1 MRFFD
6 REAETAELRRI
17 RETSER
23 ASRFTV
29 LTGRRRV
36 GKTELIHHA
45 LGDRPYIYWYVTRSV
60 EKVLVS
66 TFQEAAESV
75 LGVRLPARAESVSA
89 LFAWVMEES
98 RRQHVTLVIDEFQE
112 FARIN
117 PSVFSE
123 MAAAWDR
130 LHKNARINLVVSGSI
145 NRLMNLIF
153 FDDGEPLYGRN
164 TGKITLMPFRI
175 SVLKEILA
183 AHAPRGRFKPEDLL
197 TLWTLTGGVA
207 RYVEQFMDEGAV
219 KGQAMLEAAIRQSS
233 PILDEGKVVLIQEF
247 GKDYGT
253 YFSILAA
260 IASGRTSYGEIKN
273 ELGVEPGAYLD
284 KLERDYG
291 ILERKMPFNAS
302 QKGKNGQ
309 YKIEDRFFRF
319 WFRFVYKYQ
328 YLVETGRF
336 DELKAIVNR
345 DFATYSGEAL
355 ESYFRAL
362 FLERGSYTRIGG
374 WWDRK
379 GENEIDLVA
388 EDELNRRLD
397 FFEVKRDVRDISLPQ
412 LEVKSRAYFAK
423 SGTLRSDWSVL
434 YQGLSLKDM

>member
-6 REAETAELRRI
+6 REAEAAELRRI
-17 RETSER
+17 RETSKR
-23 ASRFTV
+23 SSRFTV

-60 EKVLVS
+60 ERTLVA
-66 TFQEAAESV
+66 TFQESAESV
-75 LGVRLPARAESVSA
+75 LGVRLPARVESVSA
-89 LFAWVMEES
+89 LFAWVMEEAQ
-98 RRQHVTLVIDEFQE
+98 RQHVTLVIDEFQE
-112 FARIN
+112 FVRID
-117 PSVFSE
+117 SAIFSE
-123 MAAAWDR
+123 MAATWDR
-130 LHKNARINLVVSGSI
+130 LHKKARINLVVSGSV

-164 TGKITLMPFRI
+164 TGKIKLMPFRI

-183 AHAPRGRFKPEDLL
+183 AHAPRGKYKPEDLL

-207 RYVEQFMDEGAV
+207 RYVEQLMDEGAV
-219 KGQAMLEAAIRQSS
+219 TSRDMLDSALRQSS

-260 IASGRTSYGEIKN
+260 VASGRTSYGEIKN

-291 ILERKMPFNAS
+291 ILERKMPFKAS
-302 QKGKNGQ
+302 AKGKNGQ

-328 YLVETGRF
+328 YLVESGRF
-336 DELKAIVNR
+336 EELKAVVTR
-345 DFATYSGEAL
+345 DFSTYSGESL

-362 FLERGSYTRIGG
+362 FLERERYTHVGG

-397 FFEVKRDVRDISLPQ
+397 FYEVKRDVRDISLPL
-412 LEVKSRAYFAK
+412 LEVKTKAYFERN
-423 SGTLRSDWSVL
+423 GVL
-434 YQGLSLKDM
+434 KDGWTIRRQGLSLKDM

>member
-1 MRFFD
+1 M
-6 REAETAELRRI
+6 
-17 RETSER
+17 
-23 ASRFTV
+23 
-29 LTGRRRV
+29 

-60 EKVLVS
+60 ERTLVA
-66 TFQEAAESV
+66 TFQESAESV
-75 LGVRLPARAESVSA
+75 LGVRLPARVESVSA
-89 LFAWVMEES
+89 LFAWVMEEAQ
-98 RRQHVTLVIDEFQE
+98 RQHVTLVIDEFQE
-112 FARIN
+112 FVRID
-117 PSVFSE
+117 SAIFSE
-123 MAAAWDR
+123 MAATWDR
-130 LHKNARINLVVSGSI
+130 LHKKARINLVVSGSI

-164 TGKITLMPFRI
+164 TGKIKLMPFRI

-183 AHAPRGRFKPEDLL
+183 AHAPREVQARGLADSLDPDRRGREICGAAD
-197 TLWTLTGGVA
+197 G
-207 RYVEQFMDEGAV
+207 RRSRDEQGHAGFGS
-219 KGQAMLEAAIRQSS
+219 QAEFADS
-233 PILDEGKVVLIQEF
+233 DEGKVVLIQEF

-260 IASGRTSYGEIKN
+260 VASGRTSYGEIKN

-291 ILERKMPFNAS
+291 ILERKMPFKAS
-302 QKGKNGQ
+302 AKGKNGQ

-328 YLVETGRF
+328 YLVESGRF
-336 DELKAIVNR
+336 EELKAVVTR
-345 DFATYSGEAL
+345 DFSTYSGESL

-362 FLERGSYTRIGG
+362 FLERERYTHVGG

-397 FFEVKRDVRDISLPQ
+397 FYEVKRDVRDISLPL
-412 LEVKSRAYFAK
+412 LEVKTKAYFERN
-423 SGTLRSDWSVL
+423 GVL
-434 YQGLSLKDM
+434 KDGWTIRRQGLSLMDM

>member
-6 REAETAELRRI
+6 REVETAELRRI
-17 RETSER
+17 RDLSER
-23 ASRFTV
+23 SSRFTV

-60 EKVLVS
+60 EKTLAA
-66 TFQEAAESV
+66 TFQEAAENV
-75 LGVRLPARAESVSA
+75 LGVRLPARVESVAA
-89 LFAWVMEES
+89 LFAWVMEQAEC
-98 RRQHVTLVIDEFQE
+98 RHVTLVIDEFQE
-112 FARIN
+112 FMRIDC
-117 PSVFSE
+117 SIYSE
-123 MAAAWDR
+123 MAAVWDR
-130 LHKNARINLVVSGSI
+130 LHKKARINLVVSGSI

-164 TGKITLMPFRI
+164 TGKIKLMPFRI

-183 AHAPRGRFKPEDLL
+183 AHAPRGKFKPEDLL

-207 RYVEQFMDEGAV
+207 RYVEQFMDDGAV
-219 KGQAMLEAAIRQSS
+219 TSKAMLDSAFRQSS

-247 GKDYGT
+247 GKDFGT

-260 IASGRTSYGEIKN
+260 VASGRTSYGEIKN
-273 ELGVEPGAYLD
+273 EIGIEPGAYLD

-291 ILERKMPFNAS
+291 ILERRMPFRAS
-302 QKGKNGQ
+302 QKGRNGQ

-319 WFRFVYKYQ
+319 WFRFVYRYQ
-328 YLVETGRF
+328 YLVESGRF
-336 DELKAIVNR
+336 AELRTIVER
-345 DFATYSGEAL
+345 DFSTYSGESL

-362 FLERGSYTRIGG
+362 FLERESYTRVGG

-379 GENEIDLVA
+379 GENEIDLMA
-388 EDELNRRLD
+388 EDELNQRLD
-397 FFEVKRDVRDISLPQ
+397 FYEIKKDSRDISLPL
-412 LEVKSRAYFAK
+412 LESKAKAYFEKNGGLK
-423 SGTLRSDWSVL
+423 SNWIVR
-434 YQGLSLKDM
+434 YQALSLKDM

>member
-6 REAETAELRRI
+6 REAETTELRKI

-36 GKTELIHHA
+36 GKTELILHA

-60 EKVLVS
+60 EKALVA
-66 TFQEAAESV
+66 TFQETAESV
-75 LGVRLPARAESVSA
+75 LGVRLPARVESVSA

-98 RRQHVTLVIDEFQE
+98 MRQHVTLVIDEFQE

-117 PSVFSE
+117 PDVFSE

-130 LHKNARINLVVSGSI
+130 LHKKARINLVVSGSI

-175 SVLKEILA
+175 SVLKEILD
-183 AHAPRGRFKPEDLL
+183 AHVPRGRFKPEDLL

-219 KGQAMLEAAIRQSS
+219 TGRAMLESALRQSS

-302 QKGKNGQ
+302 PKGKNGQ

-336 DELKAIVNR
+336 SELRTIVNR
-345 DFATYSGEAL
+345 DFPTYSGEAL

-362 FLERGSYTRIGG
+362 FFERESYTRIGG

-397 FFEVKRDVRDISLPQ
+397 FYEVKRDVRDISLPQ
-412 LEVKSRAYFAK
+412 LEVKSKAYFEKNGA
-423 SGTLRSDWSVL
+423 LRSDWSVR